1 MTMHSLLHHRN
12 GSTSQQRDEP
22 TSTAMFRR
30 GEKMSSCGSVCS
42 DSLQFDEFCNHL
54 RLQTRTET
62 LWLLHMKAVKLTQA
76 MAFHVLW
83 VLFLLTH
90 HWSHHECSRDLHA
103 YSSKVSVG
111 AWQYLQWTTIGPA
124 VGGLDILTRR
134 MNDSS
139 PVAWYGTPWSGQ
151 PVKWNCFTS
160 RTSLKPL
167 CEMKENIHKTLT
179 SWKNYN
185 QIYQVIQQFHWPQEV
200 SGH

>member
-1 MTMHSLLHHRN
+1 MAFVI
-12 GSTSQQRDEP
+12 QQP
-22 TSTAMFRR
+22 
-30 GEKMSSCGSVCS
+30 
-42 DSLQFDEFCNHL
+42 
-54 RLQTRTET
+54 
-62 LWLLHMKAVKLTQA
+62 LLHMKAVKLTQA

-83 VLFLLTH
+83 VLLLLTH
-90 HWSHHECSRDLHA
+90 HRFTHWSLPWMFTWPPRLQLKGECGR
-103 YSSKVSVG
+103 
-111 AWQYLQWTTIGPA
+111 WQYLQWTTIGPA

-167 CEMKENIHKTLT
+167 CEMKENIHKTVT
-179 SWKNYN
+179 SWKNYI